1 MRLDMRLS
9 IPYIDLRQRAAAV
22 ARASI
27 DTALILALLFAVALP
42 LLWLSLIAAPTIHIE
57 VGEWGDEPFLSGVN
71 KPEQNATET
80 YRWTGKHAELVLP
93 NLGSRYQLL
102 RVRAHGW
109 RPPGN
114 PSPTVRIAVADQT
127 LATIQTTPALHTYNI
142 LLPPDNASAT
152 LKVDFTS
159 DLYHDTA
166 DRRDLG
172 FAIDWVELNKLDQN
186 AGPAWWQV
194 GGQALLLLLV
204 FVLLYI
210 LALPRGWA
218 IGSAVVVALALL
230 GANAWQPLWASMAL
244 PGWIVIAALLSA
256 ATWLIRPWLARQF
269 APWMAA
275 PQARVAWALFVAA
288 LALRLLGATHPLFDI
303 HDLGFH
309 RNWITDVTQGQLY
322 IFSTPSEFQN
332 RATFNPPDGYLLLLP
347 LRLLMLPTRLVLQVG
362 LALVDAI
369 GGLLLLAL
377 GRELGLTA
385 RAGLLALALYA
396 AMPINMTMMWWG
408 FTTNALAQVAG
419 LLLFWLLLRLVR
431 NPDAGPEHFDD
442 AAPEPVE
449 GQSKLCRR
457 GGPGRPLAGRQAA
470 FAAAC
475 AAGFLMHIGA
485 LVLIVALIGT
495 CIVLG
500 WWQLGRAERN
510 AAIGMSLLALACT
523 VLFYFSA
530 VAPASLGQSASTP
543 GLKLGELLANNWAIG
558 DQKLNLIWLGLIR
571 GFLPIP
577 VALAPLGFVRMLKI
591 QPRHPIGRSLI
602 VGWLVVCLLFFGVY
616 MGLGLV
622 VRFLYFA
629 TPLLALWLGALLD
642 TFWQHRGRLVVIV
655 LILLVAWSGVAL
667 WAAGVLMGVKP
678 SGVPLTY

>member
-1 MRLDMRLS
+1 MRLS
-9 IPYIDLRQRAAAV
+9 IPYIDLRPRAAGA
-22 ARASI
+22 ARDSI
-27 DTALILALLFAVALP
+27 NTAFILALLFAVALP

-57 VGEWGDEPFLSGVN
+57 VGEWGDDPFLSGVN

-114 PSPTVRIAVADQT
+114 PSPKVRIAVAGQT
-127 LATIQTTPALHTYNI
+127 LATIQTTPVLHTYNI
-142 LLPPDNASAT
+142 LLPPDNASPA

-159 DLYHDTA
+159 DLYRDTA

-186 AGPAWWQV
+186 AGPAWWQL
-194 GGQALLLLLV
+194 GGQAALLLLV
-204 FVLLYI
+204 FVLLYM

-218 IGSAVVVALALL
+218 IGSAVILTLALL
-230 GANAWQPLWASMAL
+230 GANAWQPLWVGIAL
-244 PGWIVIAALLSA
+244 PGWLVIAALLPA
-256 ATWLIRPWLARQF
+256 ATWLIGPWLARQF
-269 APWMAA
+269 AHWMTA
-275 PQARVAWALFVAA
+275 PQAHVAWALFVAA
-288 LALRLLGATHPLFDI
+288 LALRLLGATHPLFEI

-332 RATFNPPDGYLLLLP
+332 RATFNPPDGYFLLLP
-347 LRLLMLPTRLVLQVG
+347 LRLLTLPTRLVLQVG

-385 RAGLLALALYA
+385 RAGLLVLALYA

-408 FTTNALAQVAG
+408 FTTNALAQAVG

-431 NPDAGPEHFDD
+431 RPE
-442 AAPEPVE
+442 
-449 GQSKLCRR
+449 
-457 GGPGRPLAGRQAA
+457 AGRQAA

-485 LVLIVALIGT
+485 LVLIVALLGA

-500 WWQLGRAERN
+500 WWHLGRAERN
-510 AAIGMSLLALACT
+510 AAIGLSLLALACT
-523 VLFYFSA
+523 GLFYFSA
-530 VAPASLGQSASTP
+530 VVPASLGQSASASGVSP
-543 GLKLGELLANNWAIG
+543 GELLANNWAIR

-577 VALAPLGFVRMLKI
+577 LALAPLGFVRMLKI
-591 QPRHPIGRSLI
+591 QPRHPIGRTLI
-602 VGWLVVCLLFFGVY
+602 VGWLAVCLLFFGVY
-616 MGLGLV
+616 IGLGLV

-629 TPLLALWLGALLD
+629 TPLLALWLGALFD
-642 TFWQHRGRLVVIV
+642 TFWQHRGRLVVLV
-655 LILLVAWSGVAL
+655 LILLVAWSGVTL

>member
-9 IPYIDLRQRAAAV
+9 IPYIDLRPRAAGAQ
-22 ARASI
+22 RDSI
-27 DTALILALLFAVALP
+27 HTALILGLLFAAALP
-42 LLWLSLIAAPTIHIE
+42 LLWLSLIAVPTIHIE
-57 VGEWGDEPFLSGVN
+57 VGDWGDDPFLSGVN
-71 KPEQNATET
+71 RPEQNATET
-80 YRWTGKHAELVLP
+80 YRWAGEHSELVLP

-114 PSPTVRIAVADQT
+114 PSPKVRIAVAGQA

-142 LLPPDNASAT
+142 LLPPDNASPT
-152 LKVDFTS
+152 LEVDFTS
-159 DLYHDTA
+159 DLYRDTT

-172 FAIDWVELNKLDQN
+172 FAIDWVELNKLDQS
-186 AGPAWWQV
+186 AGPAWWQL
-194 GGQALLLLLV
+194 GGQAALLLLM

-218 IGSAVVVALALL
+218 IGSAAVLTLALL
-230 GANAWQPLWASMAL
+230 GANAWQPLWAGVAL
-244 PGWIVIAALLSA
+244 PGWLATAALLPV
-256 ATWLIRPWLARQF
+256 ATLLIRPWLARLL
-269 APWMAA
+269 APWMA
-275 PQARVAWALFVAA
+275 PQPAQIAWALFMAA

-332 RATFNPPDGYLLLLP
+332 RAIFNPPDGYLLLLP

-377 GRELGLTA
+377 ARELGLTA

-396 AMPINMTMMWWG
+396 ALPINMTMMWWG

-431 NPDAGPEHFDD
+431 KPT
-442 AAPEPVE
+442 
-449 GQSKLCRR
+449 
-457 GGPGRPLAGRQAA
+457 AGRRAA

-475 AAGFLMHIGA
+475 VAGFLMHIGA
-485 LVLIVALIGT
+485 LVLIVALLGA

-500 WWQLGRAERN
+500 WWQLGPIERN
-510 AAIGMSLLALACT
+510 AAIGMSLLALACAG
-523 VLFYFSA
+523 LFYFSA
-530 VAPASLGQSASTP
+530 VAPASIGRSASTP
-543 GLKLGELLANNWAIG
+543 ELSLPRLLANNWAIR
-558 DQKLNLIWLGLIR
+558 DQKLDLIWLGLIR
-571 GFLPIP
+571 GFMPISL
-577 VALAPLGFVRMLKI
+577 ALAPLGFVRMLQI
-591 QPRHPIGRSLI
+591 RPHHPIGRALI
-602 VGWLVVCLLFFGVY
+602 VGWLAVCLLFFSVY

-629 TPLLALWLGALLD
+629 APLLALWLGALFD
-642 TFWQHRGRLVVIV
+642 IFWQHRGRLVVIA
-655 LILLVAWSGVAL
+655 LILVVAWAGVAL
-667 WAAGVLMGVKP
+667 WVAGVLMGIKP